1 MNFEGYMLYLS
12 DANTQLRRLYVVFI
26 RCKYPGRLDFSL
38 NVSRGAGLGPF
49 ITRFI
54 INNITRSLI
63 IFGINKTDVSYRL
76 LSNISA
82 LPSKSHW
89 QSENFENDF
98 WKVKPKY

>member
-1 MNFEGYMLYLS
+1 MQNMNICLYRWNNQGKS
-12 DANTQLRRLYVVFI
+12 DLALKISFQANKLI
-26 RCKYPGRLDFSL
+26 R
-38 NVSRGAGLGPF
+38 
-49 ITRFI
+49 
-54 INNITRSLI
+54 NNITRSLI

-98 WKVKPKY
+98 WKLKPKY

>member
-1 MNFEGYMLYLS
+1 MQNMNICLYRWNNQGKS
-12 DANTQLRRLYVVFI
+12 DLALKISFQANKLI
-26 RCKYPGRLDFSL
+26 R
-38 NVSRGAGLGPF
+38 
-49 ITRFI
+49 
-54 INNITRSLI
+54 NNITRSLI

-89 QSENFENDF
+89 QSDKFENDF